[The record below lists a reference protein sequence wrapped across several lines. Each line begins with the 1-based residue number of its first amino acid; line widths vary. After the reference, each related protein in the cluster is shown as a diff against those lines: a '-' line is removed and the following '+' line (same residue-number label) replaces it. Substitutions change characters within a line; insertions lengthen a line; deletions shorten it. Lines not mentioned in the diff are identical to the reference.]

1 MLYIHFVDNAVTE
14 HDLRYVFEHLVNIT
28 ALEFVLNR
36 TTSKNIPHKSAIIH
50 CEFVNKE
57 FEEAIIGG
65 ASEKIYYNPTSYW
78 TVTKYN
84 GPKFSV
90 AGAKPAGK
98 NQRKVRLNLT
108 PTTVQPTAILKRKV
122 VDGMS
127 YKSVMTAN
135 DRVRICGDEAE
146 TKPVETLTANDRV
159 VVVDGVSY
167 KIAATANDRVRICPA
182 LTAND
187 RVRICRD
194 EPAPI
199 ETLKKVNVQELFKSA
214 AAKPTATLTE
224 EEAEELEQL
233 MDAEEKEYTQADE
246 INRLNGILMQQ
257 HGYIQYLETML
268 YQQQQPSLYTIPEQ
282 MV

>member
-1 MLYIHFVDNAVTE
+1 MTSTNSETMLYIHFVDNAVTE

-84 GPKFSV
+84 QKPSAAV

-127 YKSVMTAN
+127 YKSVTA
-135 DRVRICGDEAE
+135 ASL
-146 TKPVETLTANDRV
+146 P
-159 VVVDGVSY
+159 
-167 KIAATANDRVRICPA
+167 
-182 LTAND
+182 
-187 RVRICRD
+187 

-233 MDAEEKEYTQADE
+233 MDAEEKEYTQTDE
-246 INRLNGILMQQ
+246 INKLNGILMQQ

-268 YQQQQPSLYTIPEQ
+268 YQQQQPLLYTIPEQ